1 MDTRWLK
8 SFSPDQYE
16 DRKKEVDSFK
26 RAFVALAEL
35 LEKEGEDTPVP
46 DYNNPSW
53 AYKQADVNG
62 ANRKLKDII
71 KLITLK
77 DK

>member
-8 SFSPDQYE
+8 GFTPVEYD
-16 DRKKEVDSFK
+16 DRKKKVASYK
-26 RAFVALAEL
+26 NAFEDLREL
-35 LEKEGEDTPVP
+35 LERELEDIPVP

-53 AYKQADVNG
+53 AYKQADING
-62 ANRKLKDII
+62 ANRKLKEII

-77 DK
+77 D

>member
-8 SFSPDQYE
+8 GFSPDQYE
-16 DRKKEVDSFK
+16 DRKKEVAGFK
-26 RAFVALAEL
+26 RAFNALIEL
-35 LEKEGEDTPVP
+35 LEKEGEDSTP
-46 DYNNPSW
+46 DYNYPSW

-62 ANRKLKDII
+62 ANRKLKEII

-77 DK
+77 D

>member
-8 SFSPDQYE
+8 GFSPDQYE
-16 DRKKEVDSFK
+16 DRRKEVATFK
-26 RAFVALAEL
+26 RAFNALIEL
-35 LEKEGEDTPVP
+35 LEKEGEDPTP

-62 ANRKLKDII
+62 ANRKLREII
-71 KLITLK
+71 RLITLK
-77 DK
+77 E